1 MVGTGAVRLSLTN
14 VNMQTTCGAL
24 LSELEQI
31 WTEIGEGEVEK
42 DKMLLE
48 LEMECL
54 QVYRKKVDEACDT
67 RAFLRQSLM
76 TKEAEMA
83 ALIGSLGEHNLQL
96 QTDQR
101 LESLKGQL
109 AFITPM
115 VENLRSKKD
124 ERVKKIAE
132 IRSEIEKIIG
142 EINGQNFQTNVG
154 KVDDDDLSIRKL
166 NDYQAQLRSLQ
177 KEKSER
183 LHNVLEYVNE
193 VHALCCVLGNDFGKT
208 LNGVHP
214 SLHEPGL
221 GQSTNISDSTLE
233 GLSQMIQKLK
243 LEKRK
248 RTQTLRQVF
257 ESLIELW
264 KLLDTPEEERK
275 HFEKNS
281 CILRSQ
287 EEDVTNSGILSIESV
302 KEIEAE
308 VDRLTE
314 LKASKMKELV
324 LKKRL
329 ELEDVCRQAHIEPD
343 MSTASDKLCALI
355 DSGLVDPSELLTN
368 IEGQITKAKEES
380 DIRKD
385 ILDRVNKWEAAC
397 AEERWLEEYNQA
409 LSLFVFSG
417 SFLFKNRLTPSRI
430 QDVNRYS
437 AGRGA
442 HLNLKHA
449 EKARLTAVKIPGIVD
464 NLISKTFTWEC
475 ERNML
480 FFYDGVRLI
489 SLLEEYKLSRQQK
502 EEEKKRFR
510 DQKKL
515 QYLLLTEKEALYG
528 SKSSPKKSNSFKRPN
543 GCHAY
548 GNTNGFMTPAPRRV
562 SVGSATPELLTPR
575 SYSSRQNGYFKEMRR
590 LSTAPLNF
598 VAIPKE
604 DTISSFTSI
613 SCLEP
618 GSPPRG

>member
-1 MVGTGAVRLSLTN
+1 MAGTGTMRLSLTN

-31 WTEIGEGEVEK
+31 WTEIGESEVEK

-67 RAFLRQSLM
+67 RAFLRQSLI

-124 ERVKKIAE
+124 ERVNKIAA

-183 LHNVLEYVNE
+183 LHKVLEYVNE
-193 VHALCCVLGNDFGKT
+193 VHSLCCVLGNDFGKT

-264 KLLDTPEEERK
+264 NLLDTPEEERK

-287 EEDVTNSGILSIESV
+287 EEDVTNSGVLSTESV

-308 VDRLTE
+308 FDRLTE
-314 LKASKMKELV
+314 LKSGKMKELV

-329 ELEDVCRQAHIEPD
+329 ELEEVCRQAHIEPD
-343 MSTASDKLCALI
+343 TSTASDKLCALI

-397 AEERWLEEYNQA
+397 AEERWLDEYNQ
-409 LSLFVFSG
+409 
-417 SFLFKNRLTPSRI
+417 
-430 QDVNRYS
+430 DENRYS

-475 ERNML
+475 ERNLL
-480 FFYDGVRLI
+480 FFYDGARLI

>member
-14 VNMQTTCGAL
+14 VNMQTTCEAL
-24 LSELEQI
+24 LIELEQI

-48 LEMECL
+48 LEMQCL

-83 ALIGSLGEHNLQL
+83 ALVGSLGEHNLQL

-183 LHNVLEYVNE
+183 LHKVLEYVNE

-208 LNGVHP
+208 LNGIHP

-264 KLLDTPEEERK
+264 NLLDTPEEERK

-287 EEDVTNSGILSIESV
+287 EEDLTNSGILSIESV

-314 LKASKMKELV
+314 FKASKMKELV

-329 ELEDVCRQAHIEPD
+329 ELEEVCRQAHIEPD

-397 AEERWLEEYNQA
+397 AEERWLEEYNQ
-409 LSLFVFSG
+409 
-417 SFLFKNRLTPSRI
+417 
-430 QDVNRYS
+430 DENRYS

-449 EKARLTAVKIPGIVD
+449 EKARLTSLKIPGIVD

-480 FFYDGVRLI
+480 FFFDGVRLV

-528 SKSSPKKSNSFKRPN
+528 SKSSPKKSNSFKRPTN
-543 GCHAY
+543 GCH
-548 GNTNGFMTPAPRRV
+548 TNGFMTPAPRRV

-604 DTISSFTSI
+604 DTISSFTSSSI

-618 GSPPRG
+618 GSPPRV